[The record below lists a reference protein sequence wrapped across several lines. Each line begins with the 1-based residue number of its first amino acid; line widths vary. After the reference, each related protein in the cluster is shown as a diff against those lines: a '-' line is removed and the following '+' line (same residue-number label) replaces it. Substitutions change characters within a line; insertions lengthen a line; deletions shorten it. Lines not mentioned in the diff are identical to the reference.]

1 MRKKDGSIINVN
13 RIDFTTDKAYYEY
26 IMNIM

>member
-13 RIDFTTDKAYYEY
+13 RIDFKTDKAYYEY
-26 IMNIM
+26 IMKIM